1 MGTIKDFKYKKIKN
15 FLTEDE
21 VILLKKY
28 CIIKHRLNFSNFDM
42 LQNINHD
49 TFFYGDPLMESLML
63 QKKSLMEKETG
74 LELLPTYSFW
84 RLYSMFATLEKHK
97 DRPSCEISVTIM
109 IDSDKTKW
117 PIYIEGNAVELESGD
132 AVVYLGCDL
141 DHWRNEFLGDYHVQ
155 SFLHYVDKNGPNK
168 EWFMDKRP
176 LYGLDK

>member
-1 MGTIKDFKYKKIKN
+1 
-15 FLTEDE
+15 
-21 VILLKKY
+21 
-28 CIIKHRLNFSNFDM
+28 
-42 LQNINHD
+42 
-49 TFFYGDPLMESLML
+49 
-63 QKKSLMEKETG
+63 
-74 LELLPTYSFW
+74 
-84 RLYSMFATLEKHK
+84 MFATLEKHK